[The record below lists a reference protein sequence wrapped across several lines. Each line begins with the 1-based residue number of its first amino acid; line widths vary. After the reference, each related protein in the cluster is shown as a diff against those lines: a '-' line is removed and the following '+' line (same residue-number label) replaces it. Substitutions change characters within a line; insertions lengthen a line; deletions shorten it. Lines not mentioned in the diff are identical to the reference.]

1 MKRKLYFKKI
11 ISLMCVIACL
21 FTVESV
27 PVYSRENI
35 SNNTIIT
42 RDNITEVL
50 AYLGIEENA
59 FEENET
65 LEGKNYT
72 VGEVRDLIEQE
83 RNNKVSIVE
92 DYIEDSMLRA
102 KGTKNLSTISYLDS
116 YHVIVKVAATYNG
129 KKWTSAGAPS
139 ASVSQ
144 EGIGT
149 TSKIAKN
156 NLKVTCY
163 PSKIVLSG
171 SVTVDTYIGVGK
183 VGVVKINSNKIT
195 FSRTWSASAN
205 L

>member
-1 MKRKLYFKKI
+1 M
-11 ISLMCVIACL
+11 
-21 FTVESV
+21 
-27 PVYSRENI
+27 
-35 SNNTIIT
+35 
-42 RDNITEVL
+42 L

-59 FEENET
+59 FEENEA

-72 VGEVRDLIEQE
+72 VGEVRDLIERE

-156 NLKVTCY
+156 NLKATCY

-195 FSRTWSASAN
+195 FSRTWSASGN

>member
-1 MKRKLYFKKI
+1 MKRKLYFNKM
-11 ISLMCVIACL
+11 ISLMCAIACL
-21 FTVESV
+21 FMIESV
-27 PVYSRENI
+27 PAYAREDI
-35 SNNTIIT
+35 SNDTIIT
-42 RDNITEVL
+42 SDNITEVL
-50 AYLGIEENA
+50 TYLGMEENA

-72 VGEVRDLIEQE
+72 VGEVRDLIERE

-92 DYIEDSMLRA
+92 DYMEDSMLRA
-102 KGTKNLSTISYLDS
+102 KGTKNLSAISYLDS

-149 TSKIAKN
+149 SSKIAKN
-156 NLKVTCY
+156 NLKATCY
-163 PSKIVLSG
+163 SSKIVLSG

-195 FSRTWSASAN
+195 FSRTWSASDN

>member
-1 MKRKLYFKKI
+1 
-11 ISLMCVIACL
+11 MCVIACL

-59 FEENET
+59 FEENEA

-72 VGEVRDLIEQE
+72 VGEVRDLIERE

-116 YHVIVKVAATYNG
+116 YHVIVKVAAAYNG

-156 NLKVTCY
+156 NLKATCY

-195 FSRTWSASAN
+195 FSRTWSASGN